1 MIKTIYLIGNP
12 NVGKSVIFSRLTGV
26 RVIASNYPGTTVEFL
41 KGYLKINNEKIE
53 VWDLPGIYSLQP
65 TSSAE
70 EVTVSLLKQASKDQT
85 LVINVI
91 DSTNLERNLMLTL
104 QLIEEGFSVIACLNM
119 CDDAVHRGVSID
131 IRKLEEILGIPVVST
146 CAVTGMGIKLL
157 IERLKDAR
165 PILKEKVS
173 PEEHWKQIGRIL
185 EQVQKLEHR
194 HHRFREILEDISVR
208 PLPGFLIS
216 LGVIYVSFKIIRLM
230 GDLLTNKI
238 VDPIFNNIYQPLLEK
253 LTVNLPK
260 QGFLFHLV
268 IGNLIDGKIDFEK
281 SLGLLTTA
289 IYVEFGIVLPYLFSF
304 YLVLSILEDLGY
316 LPRLAIILDNFLHR
330 LGLHG
335 YAIIPV
341 LLGFGCNVPG
351 ILATR
356 ILESKRERFI
366 ASLLISIGVPCISLQ
381 AMILGVLGREGG
393 IYVLSVYLVLFL
405 LVLILGKIL
414 NMILPGYSRE
424 LLLEIPSYRFPPLS
438 ILVKKIF
445 IRIKGFLI
453 EALPIVML
461 GVFIVNISH
470 YFNLFERVGRIFSPI
485 VNGLFGL
492 PKEAVV
498 ALVIGF
504 LRKDVAVGMLV
515 PLGLTVKQ
523 LFISVVLLSISFPCI
538 ATFVVLWKELGFKD
552 LIKAIFIMVII
563 SISLGGLLNLFIP
576 G

>member
-1 MIKTIYLIGNP
+1 
-12 NVGKSVIFSRLTGV
+12 
-26 RVIASNYPGTTVEFL
+26 
-41 KGYLKINNEKIE
+41 
-53 VWDLPGIYSLQP
+53 
-65 TSSAE
+65 
-70 EVTVSLLKQASKDQT
+70 
-85 LVINVI
+85 
-91 DSTNLERNLMLTL
+91 
-104 QLIEEGFSVIACLNM
+104 
-119 CDDAVHRGVSID
+119 
-131 IRKLEEILGIPVVST
+131 
-146 CAVTGMGIKLL
+146 GMGIKLL